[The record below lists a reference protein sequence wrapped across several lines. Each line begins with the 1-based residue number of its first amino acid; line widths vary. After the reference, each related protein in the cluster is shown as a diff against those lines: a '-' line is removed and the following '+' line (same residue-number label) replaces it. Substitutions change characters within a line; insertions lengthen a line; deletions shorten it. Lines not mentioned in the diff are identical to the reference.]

1 MENVEMMFVKASR
14 IKLRF
19 PIKGSISVEDLWD
32 LSPKELDA
40 VYRTVNKE
48 LKSLAEDSLL
58 EKKKTGES
66 VLELQVGIIKYI
78 YDTKQEDIARREKAF
93 ARREQIRQLDDIIA
107 QKENTALTEKSLEDL
122 KKMRD
127 ELENSEAT

>member
-1 MENVEMMFVKASR
+1 MENVEMMFEKASK

-32 LSPKELDA
+32 LSPKELDT

-58 EKKKTGES
+58 EKKTGGS
-66 VLELQVGIIKYI
+66 VLELQVGIIKHI
-78 YDTKQEDIARREKAF
+78 YAAKQEEVAKREKAF

-107 QKENTALTEKSLEDL
+107 QKENTALTEKSLDDL

-127 ELENSEAT
+127 ELEAGETV

>member
-32 LSPKELDA
+32 LSPKELDT

-58 EKKKTGES
+58 EKKTGGS
-66 VLELQVGIIKYI
+66 ILELQVGIIKHI

-107 QKENTALTEKSLEDL
+107 QKENTALTEKSLDDL

-127 ELENSEAT
+127 ELENSETA

>member
-1 MENVEMMFVKASR
+1 MEDIEKMFEKASK

-32 LSPKELDA
+32 LTPKELDQ
-40 VYRTVNKE
+40 VYRSVNKE

-58 EKKKTGES
+58 EKKTGGS
-66 VLELQVGIIKYI
+66 VLELQVGIVKHI
-78 YDTKQEDIARREKAF
+78 YAAKQEEIAKREKAY
-93 ARREQIRQLDDIIA
+93 ARREQVRQLDDIIA
-107 QKENTALTEKSLEDL
+107 QKENTALTEKSLDDL

-127 ELENSEAT
+127 ELEAAE

>member
-1 MENVEMMFVKASR
+1 MENVEMMFEKASK

-32 LSPKELDA
+32 LSPKELDT

-58 EKKKTGES
+58 EKKTGGS
-66 VLELQVGIIKYI
+66 VLELQVGIIKHI
-78 YDTKQEDIARREKAF
+78 YAAKQEEVAKREKAF

-107 QKENTALTEKSLEDL
+107 QKENTALTEKSLDDL

-127 ELENSEAT
+127 ELEASETA